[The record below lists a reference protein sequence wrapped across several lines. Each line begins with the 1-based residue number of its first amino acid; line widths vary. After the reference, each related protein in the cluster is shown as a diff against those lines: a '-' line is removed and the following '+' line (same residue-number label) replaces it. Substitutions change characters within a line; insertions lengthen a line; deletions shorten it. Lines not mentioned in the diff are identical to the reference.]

1 MKIKSMEDLQISHES
16 PKFSEVERDDARPGV
31 EAGQIL

>member
-1 MKIKSMEDLQISHES
+1 MEDLQTSHEC
-16 PKFSEVERDDARPGV
+16 PTFSEVERDDARPGV